1 MIDEMVARLNA
12 QVPSLN
18 GRAEGVLALM
28 DLLRSNRLPEN
39 ATAMI
44 YPAGF
49 RGLAPT
55 DATGVFSQALAE
67 SYGVVLVISSRD
79 KVGRKALEKINPH
92 LRSVM
97 SALAG
102 WAPPDATGV
111 FQVSSGRPLS
121 FKDGRLMF
129 ELVFSINT
137 NLRVHQ

>member
-1 MIDEMVARLNA
+1 MV
-12 QVPSLN
+12 
-18 GRAEGVLALM
+18 
-28 DLLRSNRLPEN
+28 
-39 ATAMI
+39 

-49 RGLAPT
+49 RGLAPA

-67 SYGVVLVISSRD
+67 SYGVVLVVSSRD
-79 KVGRKALEKINPH
+79 KVGRKALDKIDPH

-102 WAPPDATGV
+102 WAPVGATGV

-121 FKDGRLMF
+121 FKEGRLMF

>member
-49 RGLAPT
+49 RGLAPA

-67 SYGVVLVISSRD
+67 SFGVVLVISSRD
-79 KVGRKALEKINPH
+79 KVGRKALEKIGPH

-102 WAPPDATGV
+102 WAPHDATGV

-121 FKDGRLMF
+121 FKEGRLMF